1 MWNTFLK
8 FKFKITFKITNL
20 TIHVNSLFIY
30 NTQLVSNYTKISMSL
45 TWYLSWRKREQRRK
59 NWKRDTKRI
68 KTKEGT
74 YPGSKLAR
82 ASFIP
87 WAISIQLLELTKPP
101 LFTSCLINTL
111 LLSAKV
117 LSTFHSSYIS
127 LSLSSLKGLV
137 EAGPSIFLRSLS
149 TSSLRWPE
157 RGSSFL
163 LSSACRSQKLLSLSS
178 VFEMKAT
185 LRSLPFSILLHHH
198 CFLYLYCIVTTRW
211 QWNRRSIII
220 CDLRASRQWDVQRIA
235 GSSGVIVANEND
247 ESIITNRFS
256 SKVNQINDMEIFIWF
271 YCFALM
277 CLIWFYID
285 MLSIFDNFKL
295 IWRKILNVNLRCNY
309 RLILREILS

>member
-1 MWNTFLK
+1 
-8 FKFKITFKITNL
+8 
-20 TIHVNSLFIY
+20 
-30 NTQLVSNYTKISMSL
+30 MSL

-163 LSSACRSQKLLSLSS
+163 LSSACRSQKLLSL
-178 VFEMKAT
+178 FC
-185 LRSLPFSILLHHH
+185 L
-198 CFLYLYCIVTTRW
+198 W
-211 QWNRRSIII
+211 
-220 CDLRASRQWDVQRIA
+220 
-235 GSSGVIVANEND
+235 D
-247 ESIITNRFS
+247 ESDSAFS
-256 SKVNQINDMEIFIWF
+256 SLFHPLASPLFPIP
-271 YCFALM
+271 
-277 CLIWFYID
+277 
-285 MLSIFDNFKL
+285 
-295 IWRKILNVNLRCNY
+295 ILHRY
-309 RLILREILS
+309 Y

>member
-117 LSTFHSSYIS
+117 LSTSHSSYIS
-127 LSLSSLKGLV
+127 LSLFPQR
-137 EAGPSIFLRSLS
+137 ARRSRAIHFS
-149 TSSLRWPE
+149 
-157 RGSSFL
+157 
-163 LSSACRSQKLLSLSS
+163 
-178 VFEMKAT
+178 
-185 LRSLPFSILLHHH
+185 SLPFHFFIAMARERKFVSFVLGVS
-198 CFLYLYCIVTTRW
+198 FAE
-211 QWNRRSIII
+211 
-220 CDLRASRQWDVQRIA
+220 ASLSLFCLW
-235 GSSGVIVANEND
+235 D
-247 ESIITNRFS
+247 ESDSAFS
-256 SKVNQINDMEIFIWF
+256 SLFHPLASPLFPIP
-271 YCFALM
+271 
-277 CLIWFYID
+277 
-285 MLSIFDNFKL
+285 
-295 IWRKILNVNLRCNY
+295 ILHRY
-309 RLILREILS
+309 Y